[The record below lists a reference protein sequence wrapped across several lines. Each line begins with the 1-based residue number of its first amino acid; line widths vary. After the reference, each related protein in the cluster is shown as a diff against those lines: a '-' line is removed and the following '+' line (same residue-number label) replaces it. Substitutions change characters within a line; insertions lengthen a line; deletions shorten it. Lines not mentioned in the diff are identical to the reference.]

1 MLPQLHRQPWMDSDI
16 ETFRDQVRRYI
27 AAEMA
32 PHLPVWREQ
41 GYIPREVWRPFGE
54 MGFMLPE
61 LPEEYGGAGASL
73 AYQLVVQ
80 EQDRRTTQHLRK
92 DPLTWLR
99 RLMLACCMTPGRQ
112 HGSNDK
118 GSKWL
123 TM

>member
-32 PHLPVWREQ
+32 PHLPAWREQ
-41 GYIPREVWRPFGE
+41 GYVPRETWRPFGE

-61 LPEEYGGAGASL
+61 MPEAYGGTGASI

-80 EQDRRTTQHLRK
+80 DE
-92 DPLTWLR
+92 LTR
-99 RLMLACCMTPGRQ
+99 AEMPNNVQVNSIAAQG
-112 HGSNDK
+112 K
-118 GSKWL
+118 GLS
-123 TM
+123 